1 MVRLQYNIIREVF
14 YMKIKLLISSAIIT
28 IFLLTGCTSGVT
40 TQKVEMSSQVQNN
53 STATESTTASSASE
67 TPAQTEFS
75 IGDTIKV
82 ENLQFTVT
90 GTRKSSGGQFEQPQ
104 AGYEYLLVDV
114 LVQNTGSK
122 VESISSLAMF
132 SLLDKDGYSYNT
144 TLADEA
150 KGSLDGNII
159 AGKYIRGE
167 LSYEV
172 PKGGAYKL
180 QIDPTVF
187 GLSGAFTVDLNKKS
201 TADNSLPNAMNNSS
215 NVPFGTKMEVEK
227 VVYSVNSFRTSTGDD
242 FSQPEEDYI
251 YYVIDVEVDNN
262 SSESVPVSSMMMF
275 NLYDGQGY
283 KQKINRRTN

>member
-1 MVRLQYNIIREVF
+1 MF
-14 YMKIKLLISSAIIT
+14 YGYKDLGLNSKEDWFKFLKNNKDFIFTEDDIKIS
-28 IFLLTGCTSGVT
+28 
-40 TQKVEMSSQVQNN
+40 
-53 STATESTTASSASE
+53 
-67 TPAQTEFS
+67 
-75 IGDTIKV
+75 
-82 ENLQFTVT
+82 
-90 GTRKSSGGQFEQPQ
+90 
-104 AGYEYLLVDV
+104 YEEL
-114 LVQNTGSK
+114 
-122 VESISSLAMF
+122 SSLINFKSYSNKELKNHYEEVSKEGMLDE
-132 SLLDKDGYSYNT
+132 SRTILDKDGYSYNT

-159 AGKYIRGE
+159 VGKYIRGE

-172 PKGGAYKL
+172 SKGGAYKL